1 MIITLDGPSA
11 SGKSR
16 AARTLAHALGIYY
29 LSTGYLYRAVAYCAL
44 QRGVL
49 ISEQNPLD
57 SLLVAECADPRRIL
71 YRYTNGN
78 AQVLFD
84 GVDITAEL
92 KNPVV
97 DRSASIVSAQPAVRA
112 ALISVQRAI
121 AESADL
127 VADGRDCGS
136 VVFPAAEYKFF
147 ITASLDE
154 RARRWAADCAARSIF
169 CSIDDARAA
178 LTERDTRD
186 AARTA
191 SPLIVP
197 EDAVIIDTTHLAP
210 DAVVAHIRA
219 HLQK

>member
-16 AARTLAHALGIYY
+16 AARTLAHMLGIYY

-44 QRGVL
+44 KRGAV
-49 ISEQNPLD
+49 IAEKYPLD
-57 SLLVAECADPRRIL
+57 AELIAECADPQRL
-71 YRYTNGN
+71 SYRYEQGN
-78 AQVLFD
+78 ARVLFD
-84 GVDITAEL
+84 GIDITDHL

-112 ALISVQRAI
+112 ALICVQRAI
-121 AESADL
+121 ADAADL

-136 VVFPAAEYKFF
+136 VVFPAAPYKFF

-154 RARRWAADCAARSIF
+154 RARRWAADCALRGIS
-169 CSIDDARAA
+169 CSLDEALAA

-186 AARTA
+186 AARA
-191 SPLIVP
+191 VSPLVIP
-197 EDAVIIDTTHLAP
+197 EGAVIIDTTDSTP
-210 DAVVAHIRA
+210 DQVVARIIAHI
-219 HLQK
+219 QK

>member
-16 AARTLAHALGIYY
+16 AARTLAHRLGIYY

-44 QRGVL
+44 QRGAAIVEGQPL
-49 ISEQNPLD
+49 ERALVEQ
-57 SLLVAECADPRRIL
+57 CADSRRL
-71 YRYTNGN
+71 SYRYEQGN
-78 AQVLFD
+78 ARVLFD
-84 GVDITAEL
+84 TSDITDQL
-92 KNPVV
+92 KNPIV
-97 DRSASIVSAQPAVRA
+97 DRSASIVSAQPVVRA

-136 VVFPAAEYKFF
+136 VVFPAAKYKFF

-154 RARRWAADCAARSIF
+154 RARRWAADCAARAIA
-169 CSIDDARAA
+169 CTLDEARAA

-186 AARTA
+186 AARAA
-191 SPLIVP
+191 SPLVVP
-197 EDAVIIDTTHLAP
+197 EGAVVIDTTDLTP
-210 DAVVAHIRA
+210 DEVVERIVAHI
-219 HLQK
+219 K

>member
-16 AARTLAHALGIYY
+16 AARTLAHELGIYY

-44 QRGVL
+44 QRGA
-49 ISEQNPLD
+49 IIAEEQPLD
-57 SLLVAECADPRRIL
+57 PTLVEQCADPRKL
-71 YRYTNGN
+71 SYRYEQGN

-84 GVDITAEL
+84 GVDITSHL
-92 KNPVV
+92 KNPLV
-97 DRSASIVSAQPAVRA
+97 DRSASIVSAQPAVRT
-112 ALISVQRAI
+112 ALISVQRVI
-121 AESADL
+121 AERADL

-136 VVFPAAEYKFF
+136 VVFPDAPYKFF

-154 RARRWAADCAARSIF
+154 RARRWAADCAARGIS
-169 CSIDDARAA
+169 CSLEEARSA
-178 LTERDTRD
+178 LSERDTRD
-186 AARTA
+186 AARVV

-197 EDAVIIDTTHLAP
+197 EGSVIVDTTDLTP

-219 HLQK
+219 TIQK